1 MKQKLTNLI
10 SVFHTKRNL
19 RNRDN
24 FSKRTYDVGEI
35 KSPCLKSVNSAFIDQ
50 EIQEIEE

>member
-10 SVFHTKRNL
+10 RVFHTKRNL

-24 FSKRTYDVGEI
+24 FSKRKEIYDGGEI
-35 KSPCLKSVNSAFIDQ
+35 KSPYLKK
-50 EIQEIEE
+50 EG